1 MRPGR
6 YCICLSQGSSPARS
20 ADEVLLGEVG
30 QRRFQDRPQHFLPIA
45 TTHRTPSG
53 IVEYRMD
60 GDTVQADF
68 CAVPGLR
75 GMEDMETMP
84 EFAPAMAE
92 FEAPATE

>member
-1 MRPGR
+1 
-6 YCICLSQGSSPARS
+6 
-20 ADEVLLGEVG
+20 
-30 QRRFQDRPQHFLPIA
+30 
-45 TTHRTPSG
+45 
-53 IVEYRMD
+53 MD

-84 EFAPAMAE
+84 EFAAAMAE